1 MAVYK
6 GSTKIGAIYKG
17 STKIG
22 RIYKGTQ
29 LVYRSRYPS
38 VFCFRAYYN
47 NSYVYTY
54 IYVGEANPINNNT
67 NLWTANDFAQVTSS
81 SQLSKAQNYKFSA
94 NVTQGGTPGFMYYTP
109 ATISNVSGQNSFTLV
124 CDTGALIVG
133 GQTFTGAASNF
144 SFVRYQAGDLY

>member
-22 RIYKGTQ
+22 KIYKGAQ
-29 LVYRSRYPS
+29 LVYQNRYPS
-38 VFCFRAYYN
+38 VFCFRAYYLN
-47 NSYVYTY
+47 DYVYTY
-54 IYVGEANPINNNT
+54 IYAGEANPINNNT
-67 NLWTANDFAQVTSS
+67 NLWTADNFAQVTSS
-81 SQLSKAQNYKFSA
+81 SQLSKTQNYKFSA
-94 NVTQGGTPGFMYYTP
+94 NTTSSGPSGFMYFTP

-124 CDTGALIVG
+124 CDTGTLIID

-144 SFVRYQAGDLY
+144 DFVRYQDGDLY